1 VDTPV
6 GPITF
11 RPFDHQSTMGA
22 WVGMTKIDPG
32 RGSGIMVNW
41 EYVSGERVLPGEAE
55 VRRLREASK

>member
-1 VDTPV
+1 
-6 GPITF
+6 
-11 RPFDHQSTMGA
+11 MGA